1 MQARPPDSNSLP
13 LLSKSK
19 SQGGLP
25 NKNQMTSSAVPK
37 DRKVMAYP
45 LQIDESIISPQDD
58 NPNFVDFFEM
68 IANDSYKKSQ
78 NEM

>member
-1 MQARPPDSNSLP
+1 
-13 LLSKSK
+13 
-19 SQGGLP
+19 
-25 NKNQMTSSAVPK
+25 MTSSAVPK

-45 LQIDESIISPQDD
+45 LQLDESIISPQDD